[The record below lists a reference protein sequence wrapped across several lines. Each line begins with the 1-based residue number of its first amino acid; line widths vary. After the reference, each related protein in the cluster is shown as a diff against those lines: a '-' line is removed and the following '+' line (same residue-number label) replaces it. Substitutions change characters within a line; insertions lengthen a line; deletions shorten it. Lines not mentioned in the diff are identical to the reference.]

1 MFFFAFRRE
10 INIKKLL
17 IVGAGGLGRCC
28 LDIAREL
35 YDHIAFLDDG
45 LVNKMINDCKVI
57 GSIDDMKLYY
67 HEYKDIV
74 IAIGNNKLRK
84 QMIDKAEMIGYNLVS
99 LLSKNSIVS
108 NYASIGKGTVVFPN
122 AVIEANAV
130 IGKSCVI
137 TANTTVNHDT
147 IIEDY
152 CLINSST
159 IIRPD
164 TLIGSYSRI
173 GSNCTVTFG
182 TKIKANSNI
191 DDGITAG
198 NDDEYCFEMG
208 V

>member
-84 QMIDKAEMIGYNLVS
+84 QLSNKAAELGYNLIS
-99 LLSKNSIVS
+99 LISKKSTVS
-108 NYASIGKGTVVFPN
+108 NYAVIDRGTVIFPN
-122 AVIEANAV
+122 AVIEANAAV
-130 IGKSCVI
+130 GKGCII
-137 TANTTVNHDT
+137 TANITVNHDAV
-147 IIEDY
+147 IEDY
-152 CLINSST
+152 VLVYSNT
-159 IIRPD
+159 VIRPN
-164 TLIGSYSRI
+164 TLIGSYSRV
-173 GSNCTVTFG
+173 GSNCTVAFG
-182 TKIKANSNI
+182 AKVKANSNI

-198 NDDEYCFEMG
+198 NDNEYCFEMG